1 MKDNQTS
8 NAVALLY
15 NDAAE
20 QTILGTAISYGG
32 MYVETMLQSLS
43 AMMFYQPQH
52 KAVFNIIADLDAKG
66 MKVDFSSVGVEY
78 AKTSE
83 GSANPSYITSLLDSA
98 STSTFKR
105 SLQEVVEKNKCR
117 RIREICLKYSDT
129 KAMTERSADEIAQA
143 LTEEI
148 KQLGDNPNTSITS
161 FADALDE
168 VKEAIKGNQEGKG
181 NKGLLTGFRHIDE
194 RGGFFPSDLVVVAA
208 ESSQGKTS
216 FAMDIAVNIAK
227 DGVPVAVYT
236 MEMRKAQ
243 LSTRVLAQETNINS
257 RLIMGERLNSEEVE
271 RINETIARL
280 RNLPVYFD
288 ESSTTSINTIYFSI
302 RTLARRMGVKMVVV
316 DYLQILSTNQKVV
329 NLEAFYGEVTRW
341 LKNLAKDLNICIVL
355 LSQLSRGYDTA
366 EPSLS
371 RLRGSGQI
379 NEAADMTFLIYRPE
393 YYGKHYTGEF
403 AMTDPKGTALIE
415 CAKGRNV
422 GTYSFV
428 CGFDAEHTHFY
439 DIENLPRLN
448 LEEL

>member
-1 MKDNQTS
+1 M
-8 NAVALLY
+8 
-15 NDAAE
+15 
-20 QTILGTAISYGG
+20 
-32 MYVETMLQSLS
+32 
-43 AMMFYQPQH
+43 
-52 KAVFNIIADLDAKG
+52 
-66 MKVDFSSVGVEY
+66 
-78 AKTSE
+78 
-83 GSANPSYITSLLDSA
+83 
-98 STSTFKR
+98 
-105 SLQEVVEKNKCR
+105 
-117 RIREICLKYSDT
+117 
-129 KAMTERSADEIAQA
+129 
-143 LTEEI
+143 
-148 KQLGDNPNTSITS
+148 
-161 FADALDE
+161 
-168 VKEAIKGNQEGKG
+168 
-181 NKGLLTGFRHIDE
+181 LTGFRHIDE
-194 RGGFFPSDLVVVAA
+194 RGGFFPSDLVVIAA

-243 LSTRVLAQETNINS
+243 LSTRVLAQETKINS
-257 RLIMGERLNSEEVE
+257 RLIMGERLNSDEVE
-271 RINETIARL
+271 RINKTIARL

-329 NLEAFYGEVTRW
+329 NLEAFYGEVTRR

-355 LSQLSRGYDTA
+355 LSQLSRGYDTV

-393 YYGKHYTGEF
+393 YYGKHYTGTF
-403 AMTDPKGTALIE
+403 AMIDPKGTALIE

-439 DIENLPRLN
+439 DEENLPRLN
-448 LEEL
+448 LEEI

>member
-1 MKDNQTS
+1 
-8 NAVALLY
+8 
-15 NDAAE
+15 
-20 QTILGTAISYGG
+20 
-32 MYVETMLQSLS
+32 
-43 AMMFYQPQH
+43 
-52 KAVFNIIADLDAKG
+52 
-66 MKVDFSSVGVEY
+66 
-78 AKTSE
+78 
-83 GSANPSYITSLLDSA
+83 
-98 STSTFKR
+98 
-105 SLQEVVEKNKCR
+105 
-117 RIREICLKYSDT
+117 
-129 KAMTERSADEIAQA
+129 
-143 LTEEI
+143 
-148 KQLGDNPNTSITS
+148 
-161 FADALDE
+161 
-168 VKEAIKGNQEGKG
+168 
-181 NKGLLTGFRHIDE
+181 
-194 RGGFFPSDLVVVAA
+194 
-208 ESSQGKTS
+208 
-216 FAMDIAVNIAK
+216 MDIAVNIAK

-243 LSTRVLAQETNINS
+243 LSTRVLAQETKINS
-257 RLIMGERLNSEEVE
+257 RLIMGERLNSDEVE
-271 RINETIARL
+271 RINKTIARL

-329 NLEAFYGEVTRW
+329 NLEAFYGEVTRR

-403 AMTDPKGTALIE
+403 AMTDPKGTALII

-428 CGFDAEHTHFY
+428 CSFDAEHTHFY
-439 DIENLPRLN
+439 DIENLPKLN
-448 LEEL
+448 LKEL